1 MNPRKLYF
9 FALIGFIFLW
19 SALTAELALRY
30 FKVDPY
36 ALENSTFVPFVA
48 LFVIT
53 TLGLVLSNFITFQI
67 LNRSTSTT
75 AKDTKKTS
83 SKNHQKK
90 TKKKVSGKTSQTDKG
105 ENKSTTK
112 ESANKKRN
120 KSATKGVSGRVK
132 VYFRKSSYGFVEDDQ
147 GNRIFFHKTG
157 FKTKVSDH
165 ALVQRPKV
173 KFDVGKNERGLV
185 ANNIRIVE

>member
-9 FALIGFIFLW
+9 FALTGFILLW

-30 FKVDPY
+30 FKD
-36 ALENSTFVPFVA
+36 SFVA
-48 LFVIT
+48 VFVIT
-53 TLGLVLSNFITFQI
+53 ALGLVLSNIITFQI
-67 LNRSTSTT
+67 LKRSPSTT
-75 AKDTKKTS
+75 KKST

-90 TKKKVSGKTSQTDKG
+90 TRKKVSGKTDRPKKG
-105 ENKSTTK
+105 ENKSSTK
-112 ESANKKRN
+112 ETTNKKRT
-120 KSATKGVSGRVK
+120 KSETKGVSGRVK

-147 GNRIFFHKTG
+147 GNRIFFHKNS
-157 FKTKVSDH
+157 FKTKVTDH

>member
-9 FALIGFIFLW
+9 FALTGFILLW

-30 FKVDPY
+30 FKDSFF
-36 ALENSTFVPFVA
+36 AI
-48 LFVIT
+48 FVIT
-53 TLGLVLSNFITFQI
+53 ALGLVLSNIITFQI
-67 LNRSTSTT
+67 LKRSPSTT
-75 AKDTKKTS
+75 TKNTKKST

-90 TKKKVSGKTSQTDKG
+90 TTKKVSRKTDRPKKG
-105 ENKSTTK
+105 EKESTTK
-112 ESANKKRN
+112 ETTNKKRN
-120 KSATKGVSGRVK
+120 KSETKGVSGRVK

-147 GNRIFFHKTG
+147 GNRIFFHKNS
-157 FKTKVSDH
+157 FKTKVTDH

>member
-9 FALIGFIFLW
+9 FALTAFILLW

-30 FKVDPY
+30 FKD
-36 ALENSTFVPFVA
+36 SFVTIVVVTA
-48 LFVIT
+48 
-53 TLGLVLSNFITFQI
+53 LGLVLSNILTFQI
-67 LNRSTSTT
+67 LKRSPSSRTKT
-75 AKDTKKTS
+75 TKKS
-83 SKNHQKK
+83 KSKNRQKK
-90 TKKKVSGKTSQTDKG
+90 TTKMVSAKTDRPKKG
-105 ENKSTTK
+105 ENKSSTK
-112 ESANKKRN
+112 ETTNKKRN
-120 KSATKGVSGRVK
+120 KSETKGVSGRVK

-147 GNRIFFHKTG
+147 GNRIFFHKSG